1 MRGPQRGGNRI
12 SRSAPLL
19 AGAAVALVAA
29 AALFALHHD
38 PRPAVPPAMAIR
50 VAEKAPA
57 ARHVLSGLHWTS
69 VRTEPLG
76 SALERVSFYT
86 GARLAVDVVVQRVAT
101 GPRGVA
107 GAQVVQAVDDHALR
121 IPYGNWLAYQPVLL
135 AGLSVLFVLMTGVA
149 PWRRLRNLD
158 VGVAMSLLGS
168 MLLFQYRYVDASIVV
183 AAAGLTYLALRCA
196 FRGLGP
202 ASDVL
207 PSTPLLTAVTPGWD
221 PAVRVRWMRV
231 SLVIVSLVILM
242 VGAGSPSA
250 VDVLYAAMEGATR
263 LIHGWLPYG
272 HMPPGIV
279 HGDTY
284 PILTYALYAPLA
296 VFAPVNSLWDSVDL
310 GLVVAAVASLFAAW
324 AVFRTNAG
332 PGRRADRSRSI
343 GQEEAGL
350 RAAFAWL
357 TFPPLL
363 AVVSTGT
370 TDLVLA
376 AMLAAAVLLW
386 RRPTAC
392 AGLLAVAGWF
402 KLAPFVLL
410 PVCLASLR
418 GKRLIAALAAIAGVS
433 VPLVALLLLVGGL
446 HGPLEMAHAVAYQF
460 SRGSD
465 QSIWGALGVSGLQ
478 PLGQA
483 SVLGLLAAILVK
495 LRREPDLALDRTR
508 MAALIAAVLIALQ
521 LAADYW
527 AFLYLVWIVPVL
539 CASLLADPGPVV
551 VDALPVTQAR
561 AYLQAAAGIAA

>member
-1 MRGPQRGGNRI
+1 MRGPHRGGNRI

-29 AALFALHHD
+29 IGLFATHHD
-38 PRPAVPPAMAIR
+38 PRPAVRPPLAIR

-57 ARHVLSGLHWTS
+57 ARQALSGLHWTS

-76 SALERVSFYT
+76 STIERVSFYT
-86 GARLAVDVVVQRVAT
+86 GARLAADVLVQRVA
-101 GPRGVA
+101 GAPRGVA
-107 GAQVVQAVDDHALR
+107 GAQVVQAIDDHALR
-121 IPYGNWLAYQPVLL
+121 VPYGNTIAYQPALL
-135 AGLSVLFVLMTGVA
+135 IGLSVLFVLMTGVA

-168 MLLFQYRYVDASIVV
+168 MLLFQYRYIDASIVV
-183 AAAGLTYLALRCA
+183 AAAGLTYLALRCVL
-196 FRGLGP
+196 RGLGP
-202 ASDVL
+202 ATEPL
-207 PSTPLLTAVTPGWD
+207 PATPLVTALTPGWD
-221 PAVRVRWMRV
+221 PAVRTRWMRV
-231 SLVIVSLVILM
+231 SLVIVSLIVLM

-263 LIHGWLPYG
+263 LMHGLLPYG

-296 VFAPVNSLWDSVDL
+296 VFAPVNSLWDSVAL
-310 GLVVAAVASLFAAW
+310 GLAVAAVAALFAGW

-332 PGRRADRSRSI
+332 PGRSADRSRSI
-343 GQEEAGL
+343 GKEQAGL
-350 RAAFAWL
+350 RAALAWL

-392 AGLLAVAGWF
+392 AGLLAAAGWF

-418 GKRLIAALAAIAGVS
+418 GRRLVAALAAAAGVS
-433 VPLVALLLLVGGL
+433 APLVALLLFVGGL
-446 HGPLEMAHAVAYQF
+446 HGPLDMAHAVAYQF
-460 SRGSD
+460 SRGPD
-465 QSIWGALGVSGLQ
+465 QSIWGALGIEGLQ

-483 SVLGLLAAILVK
+483 CVLGLVAAIVVK
-495 LRREPDLALDRTR
+495 LRYQPDLALDRPR
-508 MAALIAAVLIALQ
+508 IAALVAAVLIGMQ

-527 AFLYLVWIVPVL
+527 AFLYLVWIVPGL
-539 CASLLADPGPVV
+539 CMSLLAEPGVVRSETEQVVHELPRLQPV
-551 VDALPVTQAR
+551 
-561 AYLQAAAGIAA
+561 AAPAG